1 MYIDPKAP
9 PVRAAQYVRAAVQ
22 YLRMSTEH
30 QRYSPDNQRAAIARY
45 AAEHGYEVTRTY
57 IDEGKSGLTL
67 TGRDGLKQLLAD
79 AVSGNAGFEAIL
91 VLDVSRWGRFQDVDQ
106 GSHYEWLCRS
116 AGVAVHYVNEPF
128 EQDGSIASS
137 LIKQLKR
144 VMAGEYSRELSV
156 KVTQAHNNYATS
168 GYVQGGI
175 LPYGVRRLVI
185 DENGAPKGVM
195 EAGVRKGFR
204 SDRVVPIPGPKHE
217 IAVINR
223 IYRLYISGKS
233 HHRIAEILNEKGVAA
248 ARGLPW
254 THGKIAGILHND
266 LVLGRYVYNR
276 TTRKLRGK
284 WTRNEADK
292 WIVVQVFPPLVDPEV
307 VRIARETPRQGKA
320 NLADKRKLL
329 RDLRKLYAKHGYL
342 SYRLIKATPN
352 IACAKTY
359 HSHFGGMEEAYRLVG
374 YEPRGSVWNRNN
386 TVRQTPQEILSALGQ
401 CYDRHGFIN
410 AKLINAER
418 GVPSVEY
425 LKKTFGSLPEAYRL
439 AGIPYSDMQTSATE
453 GRRRLAERRAAAS
466 QASAQII
473 GDGSAD

>member
-1 MYIDPKAP
+1 
-9 PVRAAQYVRAAVQ
+9 
-22 YLRMSTEH
+22 MSTEH

-168 GYVQGGI
+168 GYVQGGM
-175 LPYGVRRLVI
+175 LPYGVRRLIV
-185 DENGAPKGVM
+185 DESGAPKRVM
-195 EAGVRKGFR
+195 EPGERKAFR

-233 HHRIAEILNEKGVAA
+233 HHRIAEILNDKGVPA

-276 TTRKLRGK
+276 TTRKLHGQ
-284 WTRNEADK
+284 WSRNGVDK
-292 WIVVQVFPPLVDPEV
+292 WIVAQVFAPLVDPDL
-307 VRIARETPRQGKA
+307 VRRAREMPRQGRAHRIGDGKM
-320 NLADKRKLL
+320 L
-329 RDLRKLYAKHGYL
+329 RDLRRLHDKHGHL
-342 SYRLIKATPN
+342 SLRLIKAEPN
-352 IACAKTY
+352 MAHPHTY
-359 HSHFGGMEEAYRLVG
+359 RNHFGSLHAAYERIGYDAPSRKWKRRPRVRETEA
-374 YEPRGSVWNRNN
+374 
-386 TVRQTPQEILSALGQ
+386 EILAALKRCHERNG
-401 CYDRHGFIN
+401 YIN
-410 AKLINAER
+410 AKLIDAD
-418 GVPSVEY
+418 GDLPSTPY
-425 LKKTFGSLPEAYRL
+425 LKKHFGGLAQAYRL
-439 AGIPYSDMQTSATE
+439 ADVPYSGQQASATE
-453 GRRRLAERRAAAS
+453 GRRRSIEARRAAKLP
-466 QASAQII
+466 ASATICAH
-473 GDGSAD
+473 SLE

>member
-1 MYIDPKAP
+1 VYLNPKTS

-67 TGRDGLKQLLAD
+67 AGRDGLKQLLAD
-79 AVSGNAGFEAIL
+79 AVSGDAGFEAIL

-156 KVTQAHNNYATS
+156 KVTQAHTNYATS
-168 GYVQGGI
+168 GYVQGGA
-175 LPYGVRRLVI
+175 LPYGFRRLIV
-185 DENGAPKGVM
+185 DEHGAPKGVIAPG
-195 EAGVRKGFR
+195 ERKGSRLDR
-204 SDRVVPIPGPKHE
+204 SVPIPGPKHE
-217 IAVINR
+217 IAIVNR

-233 HHRIAEILNEKGVAA
+233 HRRIAEILNEKGVPAGQG
-248 ARGLPW
+248 RPW
-254 THGKIAGILHND
+254 THGKVACILHND
-266 LVLGRYVYNR
+266 LVLGRYTYNR
-276 TTRKLRGK
+276 TTQKLGGQ
-284 WTRNEADK
+284 WSRNGVDK
-292 WIVVQVFPPLVDPEV
+292 WIVVQVFPPVVDPEV
-307 VRIARETPRQGKA
+307 VRVARETPRQGKA
-320 NLADKRKLL
+320 GLISDRKLL
-329 RDLRKLYAKHGYL
+329 HDLSKLYAKRGHLTGRLIKDTPNMAHPKTYQNHFGSLEEAYKRVGFVPTKAIWNRVNTVEQSPEQILEALRRCHHRHGYL
-342 SYRLIKATPN
+342 S
-352 IACAKTY
+352 
-359 HSHFGGMEEAYRLVG
+359 
-374 YEPRGSVWNRNN
+374 
-386 TVRQTPQEILSALGQ
+386 
-401 CYDRHGFIN
+401 

-418 GVPSVEY
+418 GLPSVDY
-425 LKKTFGSLPEAYRL
+425 LKKTFGGLPDAYRL

-466 QASAQII
+466 RVSSVVTSDASAE
-473 GDGSAD
+473 